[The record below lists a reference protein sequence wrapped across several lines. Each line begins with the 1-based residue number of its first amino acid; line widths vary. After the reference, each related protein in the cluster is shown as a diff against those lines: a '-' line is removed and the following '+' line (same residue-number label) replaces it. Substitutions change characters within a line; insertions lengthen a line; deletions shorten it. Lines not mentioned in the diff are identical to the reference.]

1 MKPVHMRKGNL
12 IALFD
17 WRPGELRLLM
27 QSVLMGNGTESPESY
42 ILQGKSMEL
51 V

>member
-17 WRPGELRLLM
+17 WRPGTVTVLM
-27 QSVLMGNGTESPESY
+27 QSVLMGNVTESANSY
-42 ILQGKSMEL
+42 LLQGKSAEL
-51 V
+51 I